1 VFEIGTSLREARL
14 RQGLDL
20 ADVERATKI
29 RPKYLGALEHEQFEL
44 LPAQTYVKGF
54 LRTYAEFLGL
64 DGQLYV
70 DEFNSRYSTGE
81 DPDVPIRPRRSQAGT
96 RRKQR
101 RWVESSVV
109 LGTLV
114 GIAIVTALVI
124 AAWRSG
130 DDPVDRS
137 PAVATSEPMQP
148 QLVVR
153 ADNGTTLL
161 RVREGSELGRQQFE
175 GTLERGQAK
184 QFPLRG
190 RLWVWMQ
197 RPRAVELVVNG
208 SRQAPIRSLRPQAVH
223 VTTKAVRLAPPRR

>member
-70 DEFNSRYSTGE
+70 DEYNSRYSTGE
-81 DPDVPIRPRRSQAGT
+81 DPDVPIRPRRSQAGA
-96 RRKQR
+96 RRNR

-137 PAVATSEPMQP
+137 PAVASREPTQP

-153 ADNGTTLL
+153 ANSGTTLL

-175 GTLERGQAK
+175 GTIERGQAK
-184 QFPLRG
+184 RFALRG

-223 VTTKAVRLAPPRR
+223 VTTKAVRLVPPRR